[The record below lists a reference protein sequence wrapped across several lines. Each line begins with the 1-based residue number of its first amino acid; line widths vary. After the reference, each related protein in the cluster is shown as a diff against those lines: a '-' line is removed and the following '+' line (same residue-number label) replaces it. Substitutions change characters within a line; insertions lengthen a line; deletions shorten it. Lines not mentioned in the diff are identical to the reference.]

1 MAFLA
6 AHWFR
11 QSNGLSRG
19 LWLCPAIHLQ
29 VGGQRRW
36 VPGRW
41 VPLPAEADL
50 PKKLVGPS
58 PSNSH
63 PTSQTDHPFIHH
75 RLPPPMYSAFQQLWF
90 DALKANHR
98 PPFAVILFLHSLPP
112 PPRGHCQTR
121 CFPLPGA
128 GEENGK
134 GSVVLHDDCAFG
146 RREGGCFDLVHIV
159 VHHFLLKIIA

>member
-112 PPRGHCQTR
+112 PQGVTARPDVS
-121 CFPLPGA
+121 PSL
-128 GEENGK
+128 
-134 GSVVLHDDCAFG
+134 VLG
-146 RREGGCFDLVHIV
+146 RRTGRGQLSSTMIALLGGGRGVALTWFILWC
-159 VHHFLLKIIA
+159 IIFF